1 MTTKKRGL
9 ALWAIP
15 EPPSD
20 FLPVTTQLFSFR
32 KCDSVLICP
41 GKHFFNVF
49 PSGVILKK
57 EIGYLCPLVCI
68 LFLPRFWQRY
78 DVFSHC
84 CGKQSVRW
92 ALKKVDHRWINIE
105 KSSKWELHSLL
116 HRIGCELWDKRRLD
130 AKVSCMMFVHGSA
143 YFLSELHPFPPP
155 PTTAQEVKF
164 QPMW

>member
-1 MTTKKRGL
+1 MWTGPHWCDKRGL

-15 EPPSD
+15 KPPQD
-20 FLPVTTQLFSFR
+20 FLPATSQLLRFR
-32 KCDSVLICP
+32 KCDSVLCSP
-41 GKHFFNVF
+41 GKPFFNLF

-68 LFLPRFWQRY
+68 LFLARFWHRY
-78 DVFSHC
+78 DVFGQC

-116 HRIGCELWDKRRLD
+116 HRIGCELRDKRVLD
-130 AKVSCMMFVHGSA
+130 LLHFVNA
-143 YFLSELHPFPPP
+143 WLSIFSLIARPISPHNSLES
-155 PTTAQEVKF
+155 
-164 QPMW
+164 